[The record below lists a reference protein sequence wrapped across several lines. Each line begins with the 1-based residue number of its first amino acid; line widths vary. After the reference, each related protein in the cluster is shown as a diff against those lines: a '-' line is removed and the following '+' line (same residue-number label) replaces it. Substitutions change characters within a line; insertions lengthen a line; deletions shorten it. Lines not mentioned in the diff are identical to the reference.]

1 MLSPLG
7 KAGLRRR
14 RSRFRESPVPDS
26 ATGRWASPPASK
38 FTLIE
43 LLVVIAIISILA
55 SMLLPALRGAREA
68 AVSVE
73 CKNQQ
78 RQIGQFIALWA
89 VDHDGYIIPGY
100 YQPYNAGQWPS
111 HLHACMEGIDLGT
124 LWHVGQDLRN
134 GRHSS
139 LFYCSRWLPL
149 DDAQGGNHSN
159 QSGWLGSWYPTS
171 YTVNGNVMVH
181 YDPDDAVIGGV
192 VYMVRTTGVPKPS
205 GTMLMMDGAPDSMWA
220 GMNYAVN
227 FSSNSQTAFASP
239 HTVAFPMHRSA
250 DLNVLFA
257 DGHVIS
263 VGYGSLLRAVAA
275 RDMGFP
281 IQWADDGTLTLL
293 P

>member
-1 MLSPLG
+1 VDRSP
-7 KAGLRRR
+7 
-14 RSRFRESPVPDS
+14 SESAPTFSTQLPF
-26 ATGRWASPPASK
+26 SK

-73 CKNQQ
+73 CKNRQ
-78 RQIGQFIALWA
+78 RQIGQYIALWA

-111 HLHACMEGIDLGT
+111 HLHASMEGIDLDT
-124 LWHVGQDLRN
+124 LWHVGQDLRS
-134 GRHSS
+134 GRHNS
-139 LFYCSRWLPL
+139 LFYCSRWLSL
-149 DDAQGGNHSN
+149 DDAQGGNHGG

-171 YTVNGNVMVH
+171 YTTNGNVMVH
-181 YDPDDAVIGGV
+181 YDPDDVIVGGGV
-192 VYMVRTTGVPKPS
+192 VYMMRTTGVSKPS

-220 GMNYAVN
+220 GMAYAVN
-227 FSSNSQTAFASP
+227 FPSFSQTTFASP
-239 HTVAFPMHRSA
+239 DTVAFPMHRGA

-263 VGYGSLLRAVAA
+263 VGYGSLLRAVTA

-281 IQWADDGTLTLL
+281 IQWADDATLTLL